1 MLYVFLSTLTHRM
14 EPLVQQNMNKIYMNV
29 ISALFWVITQQV
41 VAIFYGCFERTCQSD
56 LQGSRENLN
65 PEDGN
70 DRLSRN
76 VDKKLPI
83 LAA

>member
-1 MLYVFLSTLTHRM
+1 M
-14 EPLVQQNMNKIYMNV
+14 EPLVQQNMNKIYINV

-41 VAIFYGCFERTCQSD
+41 VAISYGCFEPTCQSHP
-56 LQGSRENLN
+56 QVSRENFN
-65 PEDGN
+65 PEDWI

-76 VDKKLPI
+76 VDKKLQI